1 MKINLHTHSTWCDG
15 KSTTE
20 EMVLAAIEH
29 GFDVL
34 GFSGHCMFP
43 FSSSWHIPVNNI
55 PGYCEEVKDL
65 KKKYKN
71 QLNIQLGFEA
81 DYIPNFTTPDKN
93 DLYKEFAPDYLIGS
107 IHYIVKEDGNFT
119 VDDSLDNVR
128 QNILKFYAPK
138 DTNDLLK
145 VDYKAYIHDYF
156 ETERQMLSKGNF
168 DIIGHPDLIRMR
180 NTVLH
185 LFDESDS
192 FYKEE
197 VKLTAKAIAK
207 AGVIAEINTGAIARG
222 NMDDVYPSE
231 YFLNLLF
238 ENGVPVAINSDA
250 HQAQKL
256 DAAFDRAAAQAK
268 KIGYTELVYPIDGK
282 MVSIKI

>member
-1 MKINLHTHSTWCDG
+1 
-15 KSTTE
+15 
-20 EMVLAAIEH
+20 
-29 GFDVL
+29 
-34 GFSGHCMFP
+34 
-43 FSSSWHIPVNNI
+43 
-55 PGYCEEVKDL
+55 
-65 KKKYKN
+65 
-71 QLNIQLGFEA
+71 
-81 DYIPNFTTPDKN
+81 
-93 DLYKEFAPDYLIGS
+93 
-107 IHYIVKEDGNFT
+107 
-119 VDDSLDNVR
+119 
-128 QNILKFYAPK
+128 
-138 DTNDLLK
+138 
-145 VDYKAYIHDYF
+145 
-156 ETERQMLSKGNF
+156 
-168 DIIGHPDLIRMR
+168 MR